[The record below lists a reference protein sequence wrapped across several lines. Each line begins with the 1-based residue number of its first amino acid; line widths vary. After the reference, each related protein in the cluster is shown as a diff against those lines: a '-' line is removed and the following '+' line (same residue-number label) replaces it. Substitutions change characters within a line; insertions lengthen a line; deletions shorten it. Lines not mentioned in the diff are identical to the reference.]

1 MKTTILTALT
11 IATALVAYGQ
21 TNKAE
26 IETFEAPQGPFTNT
40 INGGRITFSAAA
52 WNGYDVMMMRTNQ
65 GIFVTRDTMNPV
77 QTNLVIMLMNG
88 ESGNSERPRFTI
100 NPWTA
105 ATNYFVTNVFSH
117 PHVTVSQLPE
127 GTVIA
132 RLNGEIIER
141 GGMTTNFNEMMVITT
156 VLRQEVLTFD
166 WNGPRSVTNEVMV
179 SSTRK
184 LKVQVWADKP

>member
-1 MKTTILTALT
+1 MKTTILTTLT
-11 IATALVAYGQ
+11 IATLALVAYGQ

-26 IETFEAPQGPFTNT
+26 IEDDAPVSIGWFTNHVAGIDFERPEMT
-40 INGGRITFSAAA
+40 VVRTNIGFLVY
-52 WNGYDVMMMRTNQ
+52 GYWGNPMRTNLS
-65 GIFVTRDTMNPV
+65 V
-77 QTNLVIMLMNG
+77 LLMNST
-88 ESGNSERPRFTI
+88 SGDSYRPLLTI

-117 PHVTVSQLPE
+117 PHVTISQLPE

-184 LKVQVWADKP
+184 LKVQVWADKEGK

>member
-11 IATALVAYGQ
+11 IATLALVAYGQ

-26 IETFEAPQGPFTNT
+26 IESFPDSSWSIRKPGFDAREWKQSVVTLMN
-40 INGGRITFSAAA
+40 
-52 WNGYDVMMMRTNQ
+52 TNQ
-65 GIFVTRDTMNPV
+65 GVLITRDTANPME
-77 QTNLVIMLMNG
+77 TNLVILLMNST
-88 ESGNSERPRFTI
+88 SGDSYRPLLTI

-105 ATNYFVTNVFSH
+105 ATNYFVTNIFSH

-141 GGMTTNFNEMMVITT
+141 GGMTTNFNELMVITT
-156 VLRQEVLTFD
+156 VVRQEVLTFD